1 MKRVAVE
8 ARNLVKRFPLGGL
21 FSRGRHGYVEALRG
35 VSFKV
40 FRGEVYGL
48 LGPNGAGKTTTV
60 KILSTILD
68 PDEGEAWVAGFN
80 VVRERREVRRRIGV
94 MLSVERGFYWKLTAR
109 ENLRYFGLLYGIP
122 RRELQD
128 RIEYVLDLV
137 GLKEIGAAD
146 KPFEEMSLGMK
157 ARLGL
162 ARALLGNPEVMILDE
177 PTLGLDPASSVK
189 IRRLLRSLAEEGKTI
204 LITTHNLHEAEEIC
218 DRVALIFKGRILYEG
233 TPEEFRA
240 LLGNTVK
247 LRVKLSLQA
256 SNIHSRLMF
265 LFKGVLSGASI
276 RRRSDEVVIEASV
289 PRGLVGEAI
298 EEALTEAKRLG
309 GKILE
314 INVEEPGL
322 EDVYLKL
329 VGGG

>member
-21 FSRGRHGYVEALRG
+21 LSRNSRGYVEALRG

-68 PDEGEAWVAGFN
+68 PDEGEAWIAGFN
-80 VVRERREVRRRIGV
+80 VVSERWEVRRRIGV

-122 RRELQD
+122 RGELRD
-128 RIEYVLDLV
+128 KIEYVLDLV

-162 ARALLGNPEVMILDE
+162 ARALLRNPETLILDE

-189 IRRLLRSLAEEGKTI
+189 IRRLLKSLANEGRTI

-218 DRVALIFKGRILYEG
+218 DRVALIFRGRIIYEG

-247 LRVKLSLQA
+247 LRVKLSLQPA
-256 SNIHSRLMF
+256 NIHRIPMLLSE
-265 LFKGVLSGASI
+265 GVLSGASV
-276 RRRSDEVVIEASV
+276 RHRSGEVVIEASI
-289 PRGLVGEAI
+289 PRGLVGEAM
-298 EEALTEAKRLG
+298 EEALTAAKKLD

-314 INVEEPGL
+314 VNVDEPSL